1 MIFVNFYIPLC
12 LTHTRVA
19 TVVNNPLCLFM
30 LLFFF
35 YNLNKIFDI
44 RRKGLTVSTVT
55 VGFTMIAARM
65 TTGARVHQEVEV
77 GSDTCDVGGRSRM
90 SQH

>member
-12 LTHTRVA
+12 LTRRRVA
-19 TVVNNPLCLFM
+19 TVVNNSLCLFM
-30 LLFFF
+30 FCLFF
-35 YNLNKIFDI
+35 NLNKIFDI

-55 VGFTMIAARM
+55 VGFAMIAARM

-77 GSDTCDVGGRSRM
+77 
-90 SQH
+90 

>member
-1 MIFVNFYIPLC
+1 MIFVYFYIPLC
-12 LTHTRVA
+12 LTRSRVA
-19 TVVNNPLCLFM
+19 TVVNNPVHC
-30 LLFFF
+30 FFF
-35 YNLNKIFDI
+35 YLNKIFDI

-77 GSDTCDVGGRSRM
+77 GPDTCDVGGRSRM

>member
-1 MIFVNFYIPLC
+1 MIFVYFYIPQC
-12 LTHTRVA
+12 LTRSRVA

-30 LLFFF
+30 LL
-35 YNLNKIFDI
+35 LIFDI

-65 TTGARVHQEVEV
+65 TTGASVHQEVEV